1 MAFKGS
7 VVLELK
13 LALKRIHP
21 ICTVP
26 PFKLK
31 KGLEMVTL
39 LAFVNVPEKRGTM
52 SRPLGDG
59 ELQKCASEVLVP
71 QERCETKWSFL
82 RN

>member
-39 LAFVNVPEKRGTM
+39 LAFVNVPEKGDDVATPWGRGT
-52 SRPLGDG
+52 
-59 ELQKCASEVLVP
+59 SEVC
-71 QERCETKWSFL
+71 Q
-82 RN
+82 